1 MKLSDTFSVIKP
13 DLSVDTVPV
22 TPSLYPDLDTNYAGF
37 KGHLLVSEYEF
48 SEDWPTW
55 ERHPAGDETVVLLS
69 GRATMILREDEVDR
83 LVSLSQP
90 GEYLVVPRNTWHT
103 ARVAERARMLF
114 ITPEEG
120 TENKAEI

>member
-83 LVSLSQP
+83 PVSLSQP

-114 ITPEEG
+114 ITPGEG